1 MTIRVELYGIPRQ
14 RAGTELMCVTAGP
27 EGIRLRD
34 IFAELTR
41 QSPGLAEAC
50 FDQGDLRIEYLAS
63 IDGETFITDSQVMV
77 LPGQSLLLFSADAG
91 G

>member
-1 MTIRVELYGIPRQ
+1 MELYGIPRQ
-14 RAGTELMCVTAGP
+14 RAGTELLSVTAGP
-27 EGIRLRD
+27 EGLPLRD

-41 QSPGLAEAC
+41 QSPGLADAC
-50 FDQGDLRIEYLAS
+50 FDQGALRTEYLAS
-63 IDGETFITDSQVMV
+63 IDGETFVTDSQVMV

>member
-1 MTIRVELYGIPRQ
+1 VELYGIPRQ

-41 QSPGLAEAC
+41 QSPDLADAC
-50 FDQGDLRIEYLAS
+50 FDQGALKTEYLAS
-63 IDGETFITDSQVMV
+63 IDGETFVTDPQVLVM
-77 LPGQSLLLFSADAG
+77 PGQSLLLFSADAG

>member
-1 MTIRVELYGIPRQ
+1 MELYGIPRQ
-14 RAGTELMCVTAGP
+14 RAGTELMCVTVGP
-27 EGIRLRD
+27 EGIRLCD

-41 QSPGLAEAC
+41 QSPGLADAC
-50 FDQGDLRIEYLAS
+50 FDQGALRTEYLAS
-63 IDGETFITDSQVMV
+63 IDGETFVTDSQVMV

>member
-14 RAGTELMCVTAGP
+14 RADTELMCVTAGP

-34 IFAELTR
+34 IFAELAR
-41 QSPGLAEAC
+41 QSPGLADAC
-50 FDQGDLRIEYLAS
+50 FDQGELRSEYLAS
-63 IDGETFITDSQVMV
+63 IDGETFVTDSQVIL
-77 LPGQSLLLFSADAG
+77 LPGQALLLFSADDG